1 MECNFRGRNLNA
13 RFSENFLLFMHT
25 NKWHLSTTPAK
36 NYFIDKITKRGKDKV
51 DKLEQTITL
60 FLKIKSSGVAHA
72 FPSNRR

>member
-1 MECNFRGRNLNA
+1 
-13 RFSENFLLFMHT
+13 MHT